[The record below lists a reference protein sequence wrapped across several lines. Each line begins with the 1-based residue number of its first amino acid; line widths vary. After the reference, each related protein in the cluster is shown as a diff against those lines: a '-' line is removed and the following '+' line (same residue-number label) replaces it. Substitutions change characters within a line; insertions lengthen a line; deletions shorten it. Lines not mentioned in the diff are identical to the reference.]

1 MVTVS
6 IVCYHTE
13 VDELSRS
20 LDSLQSAAVG
30 RIYVV
35 DNSSQAYLRD
45 YCRERGVE
53 YISSANVGYGA
64 GHNQAIRRAL
74 AAGSRYHLVMNSDV
88 EFTPAVVGRIE
99 AFMEANTDV
108 GLLQPRVLNVDG
120 SVQSTCRLL
129 PTPFDLVLRR
139 FLPESLFRGR
149 RRRYTLEEY
158 DHRTPLEVAYLQGS
172 FLFFRLADLEKVG
185 LFDER
190 FFMYPEDIDISRRMR
205 RISRVLYWP
214 EVEIV
219 HAHRASSYR
228 SAKML
233 RIHVENMIR
242 YFNKWGW
249 LVDAERRRLNREVLH
264 KALEASGK

>member
-45 YCRERGVE
+45 YCRECGVE

-120 SVQSTCRLL
+120 SVQPTCRLL

-139 FLPESLFRGR
+139 FLPASLFRGC

>member
-74 AAGSRYHLVMNSDV
+74 AAYKRRADCCRLRSTWCCDAFCPRASFGGAVGVIRLKSTTIGRRSRWRIFRAVFCFSGLPIWRKSGYLTSD
-88 EFTPAVVGRIE
+88 FLCIPKISTS
-99 AFMEANTDV
+99 
-108 GLLQPRVLNVDG
+108 VDG
-120 SVQSTCRLL
+120 C
-129 PTPFDLVLRR
+129 
-139 FLPESLFRGR
+139 
-149 RRRYTLEEY
+149 
-158 DHRTPLEVAYLQGS
+158 A
-172 FLFFRLADLEKVG
+172 A
-185 LFDER
+185 
-190 FFMYPEDIDISRRMR
+190 
-205 RISRVLYWP
+205 
-214 EVEIV
+214 
-219 HAHRASSYR
+219 
-228 SAKML
+228 
-233 RIHVENMIR
+233 
-242 YFNKWGW
+242 
-249 LVDAERRRLNREVLH
+249 
-264 KALEASGK
+264 